1 MIKDK
6 VDTRKKIIT
15 ISKKGEAMLPQLMPL
30 WKDFEMGVGEIF
42 EKAEINILEV
52 LEKIETQIEEK
63 SIYDRV
69 IERAKA
75 RLRANVKIEK
85 FSAVYKADFK
95 NLNLEWLNHYFEVE
109 PIDKK
114 ILNNP
119 ESEIINTGG
128 MIFFALIDEKV
139 VGTCAMIKIN
149 DSFELSKGKSKKEI
163 PVDSRWTFGE
173 AKPRFFIREL
183 SSKVPFKTQA
193 QQMQPPP
200 PKLEAKMKAEAI
212 TNLSKALIESY
223 IFLDTAQK
231 VEAILNANL
240 KNGLYDKIDDPME
253 FAQTIT
259 KDIQAITQD
268 KHLRFGFNPQ
278 LAADLLK
285 GGDDDE
291 TNPILKKKFED
302 EMKQNNYGFKKL
314 EVLN

>member
-149 DSFELSKGKSKKEI
+149 DSFEL
-163 PVDSRWTFGE
+163 T
-173 AKPRFFIREL
+173 
-183 SSKVPFKTQA
+183 FKTQA